1 MQAPI
6 INMRSALIGM
16 KRTESDPNRHG
27 AWLSYKLQALECR
40 DELEDAGYTQEQ
52 IDAIVNTCRN

>member
-1 MQAPI
+1 MQASAI
-6 INMRSALIGM
+6 DLRSALIGM

-27 AWLSYKLQALECR
+27 AWLSYKQQSLECR